1 MSTEP
6 KGMVRDNAER
16 QRFELETSAGLA
28 VADYRRDG
36 DALVMYHTEVP
47 VSVRGQGWREKLVRG
62 ALSEVQHRNLR
73 VIPRCWFVR
82 DVMEGDPQYRDMIA

>member
-1 MSTEP
+1 MSTVE
-6 KGMVRDNAER
+6 KRMVRDNAEK

-47 VSVRGQGWREKLVRG
+47 ASVRGQGWGEKLVRG
-62 ALSEVQHRNLR
+62 ALTELQRRNLR

-82 DVMEGDPQYRDMIA
+82 EVMEGDPQYGDMIA

>member
-1 MSTEP
+1 MSTEA
-6 KGMVRDNAER
+6 KGMVRDNAEK
-16 QRFELETSAGLA
+16 QRYELETSAGLA

-47 VSVRGQGWREKLVRG
+47 ASVRGQGWGEKLVRG
-62 ALSEVQHRNLR
+62 ALSEIQRRNLR